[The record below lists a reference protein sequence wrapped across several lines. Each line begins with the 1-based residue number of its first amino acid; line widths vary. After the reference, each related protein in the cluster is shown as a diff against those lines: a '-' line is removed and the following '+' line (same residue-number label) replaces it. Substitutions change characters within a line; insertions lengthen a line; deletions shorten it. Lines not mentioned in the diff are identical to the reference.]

1 MTFRTEGDLIRAAN
15 AHIDLTN
22 LIIAYLLMWREHA
35 NGVYDVWIPTS
46 PFSIVI
52 ESVLDYK
59 INFRIINTKTVS
71 WSEPQYYD
79 VDSDYYQESYC
90 GSANH
95 YGDITRHSTELQET
109 RLSIKLTILLQDEET
124 MCHNIKQH
132 RAKENEQRERSQ
144 REARIA
150 ELTGELNQLKGQ
162 A

>member
-1 MTFRTEGDLIRAAN
+1 MTFRTEGEIIRAAN
-15 AHIDLTN
+15 NHIDLTN
-22 LIIAYLLMWREHA
+22 LIIAYLLMWREYA
-35 NGVYDVWIPTS
+35 NGVYDVWVPTS

-52 ESVLDYK
+52 ESVLDHK

-109 RLSIKLTILLQDEET
+109 RLSIKLTILLQDKTT
-124 MCHNIKQH
+124 MLNNIKQH
-132 RAKENEQRERSQ
+132 RIRENEQRERIQ

-150 ELTGELNQLKGQ
+150 ELTGELNQLKDQ
-162 A
+162 V